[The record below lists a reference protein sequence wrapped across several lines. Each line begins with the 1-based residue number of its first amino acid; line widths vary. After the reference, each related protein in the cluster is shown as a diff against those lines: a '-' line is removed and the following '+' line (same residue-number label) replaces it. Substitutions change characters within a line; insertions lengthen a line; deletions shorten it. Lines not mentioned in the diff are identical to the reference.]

1 MTVKGYQYE
10 TVELTYAAVPD
21 AENEVQ
27 IDLAAEFTCAAD
39 GSVTEVRGF
48 YAGNGTCMVRFLPE
62 QAGAYTYKVRGLV
75 TDEGTL
81 AVEPAREGHHG
92 VVRAR
97 GIHFYFDDGTPYYGF
112 GTTVYALA
120 SQTDALMDE
129 TIETLRHAPFNKIR
143 MCVFPKHYQYN
154 HNEPQHYAFEKD
166 ADGAWDPAHPC
177 YAFWD
182 AFEKRLSQLFEA
194 GIQVDLILF
203 HPYDNWGFATMPQKD
218 NLIYLDYLLRRFA
231 AFPGIW
237 WSMANEYDLCAAKTM
252 DDWHEIEQFIAEH
265 DPWHHL
271 LSNHNCFQYYD
282 VARPAITHMS
292 WQTKQLSRIPEM
304 QAKYGKPVCIDEC
317 CYEGN
322 LPDQWGAISGEEM
335 TARFW
340 RATVRGAVCTHG
352 ETFYPDEKEIVWW
365 AKGGKLVGKS
375 PARIA
380 FLRSI
385 MESLPAPLEPQ
396 TSQLE
401 QVMTL
406 AGLPEEQVDQALEER
421 KVPQDFRF
429 FLKRVLRMSP
439 IEAASFFAC
448 ETEVI
453 GRTADDSVILH
464 YYDIQC
470 SCKARIE
477 LPGGKTYRL
486 EVIDTWNMTRQTVQQ
501 GAAGEVWVD
510 LPGRPW
516 MAVLATAE

>member
-1 MTVKGYQYE
+1 
-10 TVELTYAAVPD
+10 
-21 AENEVQ
+21 
-27 IDLAAEFTCAAD
+27 
-39 GSVTEVRGF
+39 
-48 YAGNGTCMVRFLPE
+48 
-62 QAGAYTYKVRGLV
+62 
-75 TDEGTL
+75 
-81 AVEPAREGHHG
+81 
-92 VVRAR
+92 
-97 GIHFYFDDGTPYYGF
+97 
-112 GTTVYALA
+112 
-120 SQTDALMDE
+120 
-129 TIETLRHAPFNKIR
+129 
-143 MCVFPKHYQYN
+143 
-154 HNEPQHYAFEKD
+154 
-166 ADGAWDPAHPC
+166 
-177 YAFWD
+177 
-182 AFEKRLSQLFEA
+182 
-194 GIQVDLILF
+194 
-203 HPYDNWGFATMPQKD
+203 
-218 NLIYLDYLLRRFA
+218 
-231 AFPGIW
+231 
-237 WSMANEYDLCAAKTM
+237 M
-252 DDWHEIEQFIAEH
+252 DDWYEIEQFIAEH

-282 VARPAITHMS
+282 AARPAITHMS

-352 ETFYPDEKEIVWW
+352 ETFYPDEREIVWW

-385 MESLPAPLEPQ
+385 VESLPAPLEPQ
-396 TSQLE
+396 RSQLE
-401 QVMTL
+401 QVMEL
-406 AGLPEEQVDQALEER
+406 AGLPEEQVDRALEER

-429 FLKRVLRMSP
+429 FLKSALRMSP
-439 IEAASFFAC
+439 VEASRFFAC
-448 ETEVI
+448 ETEVV
-453 GRTADDSVILH
+453 GRTADDSAILH

-477 LPGGKTYRL
+477 LPEGKTYRL

-501 GAAGEVWVD
+501 SATGEAWVE

>member
-1 MTVKGYQYE
+1 MAKGYQYE

-21 AENEVQ
+21 AVNEAQ

-48 YAGNGTCMVRFLPE
+48 YAGNGTCMIRFLPE
-62 QAGAYTYKVRGLV
+62 QAGTYTYKVRGLAA
-75 TDEGTL
+75 DEGTL

-154 HNEPQHYAFEKD
+154 HNEPQHYAFEKN
-166 ADGAWDPAHPC
+166 ADGTWDPAHPY

-203 HPYDNWGFATMPQKD
+203 HPYDNWGFASMPQKD

-231 AFPGIW
+231 AFPGLW

-252 DDWHEIEQFIAEH
+252 DDWYEIEQFIAEH

-385 MESLPAPLEPQ
+385 VESLPAPLEPQ
-396 TSQLE
+396 ASQLE
-401 QVMTL
+401 QVMML
-406 AGLPEEQVDQALEER
+406 AGLPEEQVDRALEKR

-429 FLKRVLRMSP
+429 LLKSALRMSP
-439 IEAASFFAC
+439 IEAARFFAC